1 MTNKEKDIL
10 ALFNEL
16 NSMLYEVLG
25 DCNKALSENI
35 ELKKEIDWFKKYT
48 DALVEHKDMV
58 CLPADLKNLRE
69 SNAALATENE
79 ELKKKVET
87 LNGII
92 AQAWFTDV
100 EEKNKQ
106 IDYLLKKVEEL
117 TRPEPTEEELNSLF
131 MDKQVN
137 PKDIEFDGDKLVDS
151 VEEAASNLKY
161 FNATTGK
168 WYNAVLMQKD
178 PEILALKD
186 TKPKLKSLKQHND
199 SKLTNVFGVNSK
211 NSGFACPIC
220 TSELIYTNPDL
231 MLTSH
236 PPKREVR
243 CSNCKHIDY
252 VY

>member
-35 ELKKEIDWFKKYT
+35 ELKKEVAWFKKYT

-69 SNAALATENE
+69 SNAALATENQ
-79 ELKKKVET
+79 ELKKQVDT
-87 LNGII
+87 LNEVIT
-92 AQAWFTDV
+92 QAWFTDV
-100 EEKNKQ
+100 EEKDKQ
-106 IDYLLKKVEEL
+106 IEYLLKRVQEL
-117 TRPEPTEEELNSLF
+117 SGPEPTEEELNSLF

-186 TKPKLKSLKQHND
+186 PEPKLKSIKEHNNLFTKEI
-199 SKLTNVFGVNSK
+199 SFSTGI
-211 NSGFACPIC
+211 ACPKC
-220 TSELIYTNPDL
+220 GSELMYVDQNL
-231 MLTSH
+231 LLSS
-236 PPKREVR
+236 PPQRRVQ
-243 CSNCKHIDY
+243 CSKCNHIDY
-252 VY
+252 ILV